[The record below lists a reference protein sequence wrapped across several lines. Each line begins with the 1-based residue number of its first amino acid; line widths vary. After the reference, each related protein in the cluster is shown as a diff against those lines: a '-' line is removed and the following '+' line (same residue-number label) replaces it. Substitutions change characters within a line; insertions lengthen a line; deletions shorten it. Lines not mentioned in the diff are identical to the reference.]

1 MARKAGKV
9 FMITPNNFVKGLLFL
24 VLLIS
29 CEPEQVDDPI
39 PFRPFPDINIVL
51 PNYPALSTNGG
62 FILVSDGGVRGIIL
76 YRNNA
81 TTYLAFERNCS
92 FRPNDACATVDV
104 HTTTLFM
111 QDACCGSSF
120 NFEGTPTGG
129 PAWRPLQ
136 QYRTSLSGTT
146 LTITDEI
153 LN

>member
-9 FMITPNNFVKGLLFL
+9 FMITPNNFVTGLLFL

-39 PFRPFPDINIVL
+39 PFQPYPDINIVL

-136 QYRTSLSGTT
+136 QY
-146 LTITDEI
+146 
-153 LN
+153 